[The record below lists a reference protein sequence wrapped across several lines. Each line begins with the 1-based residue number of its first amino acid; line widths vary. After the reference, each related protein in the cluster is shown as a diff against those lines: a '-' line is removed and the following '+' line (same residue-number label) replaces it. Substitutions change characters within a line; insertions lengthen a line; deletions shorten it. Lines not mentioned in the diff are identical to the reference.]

1 MRIEYFASTACDPSG
16 NGEGRRFVGFL
27 DVSTDGAGVADVGVV
42 FLETL
47 DVGEFITAT
56 ATGPDGSTSEF
67 SPCALVQDPT
77 FTVNS
82 TNDTNDGTCDAFH
95 CSLREAINAS
105 NADVTKVYLIAFNIS
120 TTDPGFDTTTSAFTI
135 TPTTA
140 LPTITDQAVIDGYTQ
155 PGASPNTNPPDQG
168 TNAVLKIVLD
178 GPSAG
183 GTADGL
189 RLTAGNTIVK
199 GLVISRFG
207 ESGIEISGEGGN
219 FVEGNFIG
227 TDVTGAFDMGNA
239 GDGIEV
245 ANSEANTIGGTAP
258 ASRNVV
264 SGNYHGIN
272 LRSGSHL
279 STINGN
285 FIGTDYTGAAALGN
299 SENGISIADS
309 SDSNIGG
316 KLAAARNVV
325 SGNGGDGISLFN
337 SGTGNKIQGN
347 YIGVDATG
355 SNAIGNGFVGVR
367 IHGPDNNTV
376 GGAAAGAS
384 NVISG
389 NGSNGV
395 YIVTKNTTANV
406 IQGNLIGTDSSGTAA
421 MGNGGDGI
429 RSAGPS
435 TIIGGATNGAG
446 NLIAGNS
453 SNGIYLGWGS
463 VDTLVRGNYIGTD
476 ALASAPLG
484 NRSSG
489 IYLADLVTSVTIG
502 GPGTG
507 DGNVISGNGA
517 GGILMT
523 GTSNVAN
530 LIQGNLIGTD
540 PSRTAA
546 LGNARYGL
554 RILNGAHDN
563 SIGGTS
569 TAAANTIAYNM
580 GPGVRHTGGG
590 GNSLL
595 GNSIFS
601 NWGLAIDLGTTGV
614 TANDA
619 GDSDTGANNLQNF
632 PVITSVTGG
641 STTIEGYLSS
651 TANTLFRLEFYS
663 NDACD
668 VIGHGEGAAF
678 LASVSVTTDANG
690 NSIFSVVIS
699 ATVSSTDG
707 VTATATGPN
716 NNTSEFSQ
724 CDATPTITVD
734 SAGDSDDAN
743 VGDVVCDD
751 GSGRCTLR
759 AAIQETNARPEAFT
773 IAFNISS
780 TDSGY
785 VSSTDSFRINPN
797 PPKDRDGRRED
808 SGRG

>member
-1 MRIEYFASTACDPSG
+1 M
-16 NGEGRRFVGFL
+16 
-27 DVSTDGAGVADVGVV
+27 
-42 FLETL
+42 
-47 DVGEFITAT
+47 
-56 ATGPDGSTSEF
+56 
-67 SPCALVQDPT
+67 
-77 FTVNS
+77 
-82 TNDTNDGTCDAFH
+82 
-95 CSLREAINAS
+95 
-105 NADVTKVYLIAFNIS
+105 
-120 TTDPGFDTTTSAFTI
+120 
-135 TPTTA
+135 
-140 LPTITDQAVIDGYTQ
+140 
-155 PGASPNTNPPDQG
+155 
-168 TNAVLKIVLD
+168 
-178 GPSAG
+178 
-183 GTADGL
+183 
-189 RLTAGNTIVK
+189 
-199 GLVISRFG
+199 ISRFG

-316 KLAAARNVV
+316 KLA
-325 SGNGGDGISLFN
+325 
-337 SGTGNKIQGN
+337 GT

-554 RILNGAHDN
+554 RILNGAA
-563 SIGGTS
+563 GPWMTS
-569 TAAANTIAYNM
+569 QWCTCGWM
-580 GPGVRHTGGG
+580 E
-590 GNSLL
+590 S
-595 GNSIFS
+595 
-601 NWGLAIDLGTTGV
+601 
-614 TANDA
+614 
-619 GDSDTGANNLQNF
+619 
-632 PVITSVTGG
+632 TS
-641 STTIEGYLSS
+641 
-651 TANTLFRLEFYS
+651 RL
-663 NDACD
+663 
-668 VIGHGEGAAF
+668 V
-678 LASVSVTTDANG
+678 
-690 NSIFSVVIS
+690 
-699 ATVSSTDG
+699 
-707 VTATATGPN
+707 
-716 NNTSEFSQ
+716 
-724 CDATPTITVD
+724 
-734 SAGDSDDAN
+734 
-743 VGDVVCDD
+743 
-751 GSGRCTLR
+751 LR
-759 AAIQETNARPEAFT
+759 
-773 IAFNISS
+773 
-780 TDSGY
+780 
-785 VSSTDSFRINPN
+785 
-797 PPKDRDGRRED
+797 RR
-808 SGRG
+808 RRRYWW